1 MPNRDLRNLQSWRR
15 SSVRFLLPPPTNWEM
30 KKFACI
36 LTFVVMAT
44 PLLAQ
49 TKALLNLDRN
59 GLALQ
64 GYDPVAFF
72 TQNKPVKG
80 KPEFKTAYQGATY
93 YFASAENKALFD
105 KEPAKYEPAFGGYC
119 AFGVS
124 RNKLVEIDPDAFQVV
139 DGRLLLQYS
148 KSVRD
153 NFNKDTQGNLAK
165 ANANWPGLM
174 EKKGK

>member
-1 MPNRDLRNLQSWRR
+1 
-15 SSVRFLLPPPTNWEM
+15 VRKFIALLLFLVL
-30 KKFACI
+30 
-36 LTFVVMAT
+36 AT

-49 TKALLNLDRN
+49 TKSLLNLDKH

-72 TQNKPVKG
+72 SQNTPVKG
-80 KPEFKTAYQGATY
+80 KPEFKSTDQGATY

-119 AFGVS
+119 AYGVS
-124 RNKLVEIDPDAFQVV
+124 RNKLVEIDPEASQVV

-165 ANANWPGLM
+165 ANANWPGLV

>member
-1 MPNRDLRNLQSWRR
+1 
-15 SSVRFLLPPPTNWEM
+15 M

-80 KPEFKTAYQGATY
+80 KPEFKAAYQDATY
-93 YFASAENKALFD
+93 YFASAENKGLFD

-153 NFNKDTQGNLAK
+153 NFNKDTQGNLTK
-165 ANANWPGLM
+165 ANANWPGLV

>member
-1 MPNRDLRNLQSWRR
+1 MRKFTAILS
-15 SSVRFLLPPPTNWEM
+15 FLVL
-30 KKFACI
+30 
-36 LTFVVMAT
+36 AT

-49 TKALLNLDRN
+49 TKSLLNLDKN

-64 GYDPVAFF
+64 SYDPVAFF
-72 TQNKPVKG
+72 TQDKPVKG
-80 KPEFKTAYQGATY
+80 KPEFKSTDQGATY

-153 NFNKDTQGNLAK
+153 NFNKDMQGNLAK
-165 ANANWPGLM
+165 ANANWPGLV